1 MKPVKYRPYK
11 SNLKLKFEND
21 MGCFA
26 SEKEAERYRILADME
41 RNGKI
46 SDLQCHVNFEL
57 LEPVYHVKREKKAL
71 KTKTKTIKKNVC
83 VEQGVTMDASFIYLN
98 PKGKLRV
105 EVVKRK
111 RDYKDP
117 AYIIKR
123 KLMRYLHNIVVI
135 EN

>member
-1 MKPVKYRPYK
+1 MKPVNYK
-11 SNLKLKFEND
+11 SIGNSKKLKFNNEL
-21 MGCFA
+21 GCFA
-26 SEKEAERYRILADME
+26 SEKEAERYRILLEME
-41 RNGKI
+41 RIGKI
-46 SDLQCHVNFEL
+46 SGLQCHVNFEL
-57 LEPVYHVKREKKAL
+57 LEPVCHIKREKKVL
-71 KTKTKTIKKNVC
+71 KTKVKTIKKKIC
-83 VEQGVTMDASFIYLN
+83 VEQGVTMDVSFIYYN

-111 RDYKDP
+111 RDYADP